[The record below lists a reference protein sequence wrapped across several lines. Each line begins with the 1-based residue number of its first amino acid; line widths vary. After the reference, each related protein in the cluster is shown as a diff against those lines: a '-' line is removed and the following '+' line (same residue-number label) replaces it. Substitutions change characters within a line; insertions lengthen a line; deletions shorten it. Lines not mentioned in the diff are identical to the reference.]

1 MNSTENPKSPKKF
14 HERFHWTDT
23 LPTKSEKQAIEN
35 ILIDYHDIFARHRK
49 DIEINAEFE
58 V

>member
-1 MNSTENPKSPKKF
+1 MNSTENPKSPKTF

-23 LPTKSEKQAIEN
+23 LLTVSEKQAIEN

-49 DIEINAEFE
+49 DIEINA
-58 V
+58 